1 MLHVQPR
8 ENNRELVAVGS
19 DGFGVMFVVH
29 EFLAAGIDERLLPR
43 NQVSYL
49 SSNFSRGNFSSRQDS
64 VVKWILYG

>member
-1 MLHVQPR
+1 
-8 ENNRELVAVGS
+8 VALGN

-29 EFLAAGIDERLLPR
+29 EFLAARVDKRLLPR

-49 SSNFSRGNFSSRQDS
+49 SSNFSRGNFSSREDS